1 MRDHGRPDSSE
12 HGNEVEA
19 VFTAI
24 DVGADAGDVA
34 ELHFDVKDLKGG
46 YTARVAVKR
55 GAPAVTPWGERLL
68 MDEMSSH

>member
-1 MRDHGRPDSSE
+1 
-12 HGNEVEA
+12 

-34 ELHFDVKDLKGG
+34 ELHFDVKDLKGV
-46 YTARVAVKR
+46 YTAKVAVKR